1 MPGGTETEH
10 THVPETEAVRS
21 PAAVRGHP
29 IHPMLI
35 PMPIGLLVG
44 ALVADLLFVGTEDEF
59 FARMALWLLGGGL
72 LTGAFAAV
80 FGIADFAVLQ
90 RPRQLRAGWV
100 HAVGNGLAML
110 LALGN
115 LGLRLAQG
123 AEEAIRP
130 VGLVLSVVIALLLA
144 ITGWYGGEL
153 TYRYLVGVRPEES
166 TIRRREERAE

>member
-1 MPGGTETEH
+1 MAGRTEAEH
-10 THVPETEAVRS
+10 TRVPETETVRS

-72 LTGAFAAV
+72 LTGALAAV
-80 FGIADFAVLQ
+80 FGIADFAVLE
-90 RPRQLRAGWV
+90 RPRRLRAGWI
-100 HAVGNGLAML
+100 HAVGNGVAML
-110 LALGN
+110 VALIN
-115 LGLRLAQG
+115 LGWRLSQG
-123 AEEAIRP
+123 AAEAVQP
-130 VGLVLSVVIALLLA
+130 VGLILSVVIGLLLA

-153 TYRYLVGVRPEES
+153 TYRHLVGVRPADT
-166 TIRRREERAE
+166 TIRDSEQRTQ